1 MQTMSYKLGN
11 ARKDD
16 AQRVALRRIKQWTRA
31 RFSLGEDDLTIV
43 TEETV
48 RLPGVPEKQTLVV
61 FQCADGLKRHYR
73 IFKPAAEVLE
83 EDLPPAWMK
92 DGLVTPEGFQCSCC

>member
-48 RLPGVPEKQTLVV
+48 RLPGVPETQTLVV
-61 FQCADGLKRHYR
+61 FQCGDGLKRHYR

-92 DGLVTPEGFQCSCC
+92 DGLITPEGFQCSCC